1 MKLKVSFVENIEIE
15 TDDPALIIL
24 NTLIKNGCFID
35 EDVAE
40 NAIDAIEKITGIPFD
55 DGEANRTIVRVEDED
70 GYALLDWW

>member
-15 TDDPALIIL
+15 TDNPALVIL
-24 NTLIKNGCFID
+24 DALIKNGCFID

-55 DGEANRTIVRVEDED
+55 DGEANRTIVRVEDEN